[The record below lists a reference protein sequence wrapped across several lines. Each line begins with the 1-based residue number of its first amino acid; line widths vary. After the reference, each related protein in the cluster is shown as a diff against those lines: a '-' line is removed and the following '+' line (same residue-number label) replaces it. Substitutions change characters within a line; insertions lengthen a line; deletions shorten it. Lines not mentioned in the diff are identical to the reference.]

1 MQIISYFCKIQ
12 KYLLFLKRA
21 ICILLSLLF
30 CFNSVADNVLKLK
43 TVVIDPGHGG
53 KDPGAVSKD
62 RKSYE
67 KTFVLDIANRFADK
81 IRETYP
87 DVNVILTR
95 STDKTLSLDER
106 ASIANN
112 ADADLFISIHINS
125 TSSTSPNGF
134 SVHVL
139 GQSSNKNR
147 DLFAYNM
154 DVCRKE
160 NSVVMLEDD
169 YSTKYQDFDPS
180 DPESFIFMQ
189 LMQSAYL
196 EQSLR
201 LAQIISDNL
210 KGGPVKTGR
219 GVWQDPFYVLWKTAM
234 PAVLVEL
241 GFISNQQDLASLRS
255 PEQRDKLAASLL
267 KSFGEYKRQYDESL
281 SFGDDTLAIAPVA
294 VQKPAPVPA
303 LAPAPAPA
311 PSPVPVVETATQY
324 GTQIFAVSRKLSE
337 KDPQFL
343 GYEPSIVKVDNLY
356 KYVIGVSSDLSEAK
370 SEFQTIKKKYPSSF
384 LVKIEDGR
392 TSPIR

>member
-1 MQIISYFCKIQ
+1 
-12 KYLLFLKRA
+12 
-21 ICILLSLLF
+21 
-30 CFNSVADNVLKLK
+30 
-43 TVVIDPGHGG
+43 
-53 KDPGAVSKD
+53 
-62 RKSYE
+62 
-67 KTFVLDIANRFADK
+67 
-81 IRETYP
+81 
-87 DVNVILTR
+87 
-95 STDKTLSLDER
+95 
-106 ASIANN
+106 
-112 ADADLFISIHINS
+112 
-125 TSSTSPNGF
+125 
-134 SVHVL
+134 
-139 GQSSNKNR
+139 
-147 DLFAYNM
+147 M

-294 VQKPAPVPA
+294 VQKPATV
-303 LAPAPAPA
+303 PAPAPG
-311 PSPVPVVETATQY
+311 PVPVVETATQY

>member
-1 MQIISYFCKIQ
+1 M
-12 KYLLFLKRA
+12 
-21 ICILLSLLF
+21 LF
-30 CFNSVADNVLKLK
+30 CFNSVADNALKLK

-294 VQKPAPVPA
+294 VQKPATV
-303 LAPAPAPA
+303 PAPAPG
-311 PSPVPVVETATQY
+311 PVPVVETATQY
-324 GTQIFAVSRKLSE
+324 GTQIFAGSKKLSE